1 MLHKKGKKFAAIL
14 LAGTLSIPFDFFA
27 TLAEETDTLPPT
39 SSSTATTDTTNTD
52 TEGNSATADST
63 ATQDTSKTPEADA
76 NSNKNTTD
84 QNDTVDFD
92 NAGTS
97 TEEIAEIENSEDE
110 VSKEEDETLE
120 EEETTTIVY
129 SWSYIDEEEM
139 LVYYEDQYVLDLPG
153 ASEDNPATKE
163 DIAYFLPA
171 QINAQTDT
179 GVETLEITWD
189 LSELPESAYEGT
201 YNVHAILPEFYV
213 LNTDADTLDVVVN
226 LGGVEIYSTT
236 SSITSSHLIQGVTP
250 RGITM
255 NLFDYWLS
263 DEVPSDPTAG
273 DGDKSNYTTTGI
285 NNNGT
290 SSGRTLKFVA
300 SDIGTKGQSLNAWT
314 GGSAPYTGIV
324 ANTLGDDGYP
334 YLSGTSKANN
344 STESLNYLFDE
355 SDTNSG
361 TLGKHAY
368 MGVTNLLQI
377 DSDGYYYYKA
387 SKGDSSSSDSWQ
399 SRDGN
404 FASFD
409 EETNS
414 FKLYDEYGVYY
425 TTNLADH
432 TIGSFFPFNTAEQ
445 VFSGEDSNGN
455 LQLDTSINPTSSTMN
470 HYFGL
475 TMTTK
480 FIQQN
485 GGYATDKT
493 TPITYEFSGD
503 DDIWVFIDGVLVADL
518 GGMHDAASLKI
529 DFSTGAIYINGT
541 QNGTLLSKYTA
552 AGKQST
558 VAWNGNTFADNT
570 YHTLNF
576 YYLERGG
583 GGSNMALKFNL
594 VTVPETE
601 VDKIDQMGNAVPG
614 ATFNLYACDEKG
626 NKTNTTPLA
635 TGTTDS
641 DGVFVLQDTTGK
653 ILRLNELKEENY
665 NYLLLEE
672 SSVPEGYR
680 KSQDLILQIVQL
692 TNTNILND
700 SSYTLK
706 CINSSSSGGYSTS
719 RVLITAPD
727 NVYYADAPNGST
739 IDYKNQGT
747 LFPVIMKYTGT
758 SQDET
763 ALATASNWIP
773 VTGSQVDGWNTKDS
787 CSCENI
793 IAAAQ
798 ETGLE
803 FDLTSSGSYQ
813 VQINDLPG
821 DIQNYYLM
829 HTEDTTAEVE
839 YAIALY
845 YTTADSLD
853 GATSSNTK
861 MVYDPVISNNT
872 SNSFTRQLSSKIYV
886 PNISN
891 TFYVQKMD
899 EDDNVLDVSTYGS
912 ATFTLYSDKD
922 CTTAVYTRSTSDTND
937 LNLDGLATFTKLKNG
952 TYYLKEDSAP
962 NGFDVSEQ
970 VVTVVVNDSG
980 VFVNAGSENDG
991 VKVELGPGVVLKSLE
1006 TFADGTLDYTLQDII
1021 ATMSTS
1027 TDLNTWTNTGK
1038 VMHLTYGNSSKLL
1051 EYGIDQQSVDVEWPG
1066 GFTVDTGYAKLNIS
1080 QWYDDTHNTDKVEL
1094 TGDISNLFATST
1106 VVQIQNTPTPAST
1119 KLIKTDQ
1126 NGEPVANAEF
1136 NLYSYNHSTKTKGN
1150 AVIATGITGED
1161 GITKLVDTKGNELK
1175 LSDLYPTYNYLY
1187 LEETVIPD
1195 GYQKTNDA
1203 ILRLT
1208 PIYDENNDVSVV
1220 TVTIENILDS
1230 GVISTKR
1237 VKITAPKQVYSD
1249 SEMSAKVDISNGLLI
1264 PVPMKKAES
1273 GEWVAIYGSSFDGWT
1288 ETTDIITAVKETG
1301 VFFNS
1306 TGQGT
1311 VAEIDDLPGNLN
1323 KYQTINSTNCEYRI
1337 DYYYSTA
1344 TSLSDVTDDNTVRVF
1359 GKFTEGYGSSIYV
1372 PNVSNTLIV
1381 QKLDENG
1388 EPISNSSAEFT
1399 LYASDQTTVVATAA
1413 TGTSLDLDMK
1423 AVAIFNGLSE
1433 GTYYLKETTA
1443 PSGYKASDSMIPI
1456 TVTADGIEAEVDSQ
1470 DVDVEYQTG
1479 VLVSTMKQYSTNSNL
1494 NSRLYAKNTI
1504 VKVENEEQSVIDP
1517 TENSLTIYKKV
1528 KDGDEI
1534 TDDVEFLFTITMKSM
1549 QLQSTTSYF
1558 NTRYQNYRMVNTTGE
1573 VPYVKSD
1580 GTTGNL
1586 TFNDGSATFTLKNG
1600 EWIRFTECVVTL
1612 SPTFTY
1618 YSNNGKQRTGYNQVY
1633 SGDWRGNP
1641 QYSQIN
1647 TTTSYYNEWT
1657 VVENHTGNYAFVT
1670 NDYSTSIESSDDSV
1684 TITQP
1689 YDSAGTVTNE
1699 GQSISYVNT
1708 LNTKDFEFIKTDQ
1721 NDEPLSG
1728 ATFGL
1733 YELICT
1739 DDSHDHN
1746 NSTIYVDET
1755 GAIVSTSDRE
1765 CWELVIT
1772 STSKEESGR
1781 VTFNKLIPGRTYRLV
1796 EIKPPQNYSKPTGQW
1811 IVTEG
1816 SSGTFNVSGSIG
1828 NPPAFQENQN
1838 GSYSVRNYLDKDLP
1852 LSGGEGIKKFLIVGI
1867 VLMIIGIFWIMK
1879 NANSKNDSND
1889 TDNKNRTD
1897 RENEK
1902 EKIPIHKKE

>member
-76 NSNKNTTD
+76 NSNTNTTD

-97 TEEIAEIENSEDE
+97 TEEIVEIENSEDE

-213 LNTDADTLDVVVN
+213 LDTDADTLDVVVN
-226 LGGVEIYSTT
+226 LGGVEMYSTT

-344 STESLNYLFDE
+344 RTESLNYLFDE

-912 ATFTLYSDKD
+912 ATFTLYRDEA
-922 CTTAVYTRSTSDTND
+922 CTSAVYTRSTSDTND
-937 LNLDGLATFTKLKNG
+937 LNLDGLATFTKLTNG

-1038 VMHLTYGNSSKLL
+1038 MMHLTYGNSSKLL
-1051 EYGIDQQSVDVEWPG
+1051 EYGIDQQSGDVEWPG

-1126 NGEPVANAEF
+1126 NGEPVANAGFTLYASNENYEKLDTVIGTF
-1136 NLYSYNHSTKTKGN
+1136 TTGSDGKIILTDTSGNEIKLKNLYLQYQ
-1150 AVIATGITGED
+1150 
-1161 GITKLVDTKGNELK
+1161 
-1175 LSDLYPTYNYLY
+1175 YLY
-1187 LEETVIPD
+1187 LEETAIPD
-1195 GYQKTNDA
+1195 GYRKTADGHLKLVKQEND
-1203 ILRLT
+1203 
-1208 PIYDENNDVSVV
+1208 D
-1220 TVTIENILDS
+1220 VTIESVNMFDS
-1230 GVISTKR
+1230 GIVSTNR
-1237 VKITAPKQVYSD
+1237 VVMTATNTVYD
-1249 SEMSAKVDISNGLLI
+1249 VNGQKVNYKNSGLLI
-1264 PVPMKKAES
+1264 PVIEKKLSNGDWTA
-1273 GEWVAIYGSSFDGWT
+1273 VYGNSFDGWT
-1288 ETTDIITAVKETG
+1288 EAVDAYDAIR
-1301 VFFNS
+1301 NS
-1306 TGQGT
+1306 SYYFSSDDSKCWQ
-1311 VAEIDDLPGNLN
+1311 VDIDDLPGNISDYKGVSSEPSYRIN
-1323 KYQTINSTNCEYRI
+1323 YYYTSQNSTSR
-1337 DYYYSTA
+1337 A
-1344 TSLSDVTDDNTVRVF
+1344 TKDNTV
-1359 GKFTEGYGSSIYV
+1359 EIDGSLFIEV
-1372 PNVSNTLIV
+1372 
-1381 QKLDENG
+1381 
-1388 EPISNSSAEFT
+1388 
-1399 LYASDQTTVVATAA
+1399 YASTIYIPNISDKLVTIKKVDSNNALITSNPAQFSLFRTKSTDQQALAETETVDGIATF
-1413 TGTSLDLDMK
+1413 TGLE
-1423 AVAIFNGLSE
+1423 N
-1433 GTYYLKETTA
+1433 GTYYLYETLA
-1443 PSGYKASDSMIPI
+1443 PTGYQASQSWITIVVGDSG
-1456 TVTADGIEAEVDSQ
+1456 VTASSEGTDVLVTTESELISTLAGYSDQDGI
-1470 DVDVEYQTG
+1470 
-1479 VLVSTMKQYSTNSNL
+1479 STE
-1494 NSRLYAKNTI
+1494 LYVKNTTI
-1504 VKVENEEQSVIDP
+1504 EVKNEEQLIITPES
-1517 TENSLTIYKKV
+1517 NSLTIFKQV
-1528 KDGDEI
+1528 KAG
-1534 TDDVEFLFTITMKSM
+1534 TSTSDD
-1549 QLQSTTSYF
+1549 
-1558 NTRYQNYRMVNTTGE
+1558 
-1573 VPYVKSD
+1573 
-1580 GTTGNL
+1580 
-1586 TFNDGSATFTLKNG
+1586 TFAFRVTLKS
-1600 EWIRFTECVVTL
+1600 IQ
-1612 SPTFTY
+1612 S
-1618 YSNNGKQRTGYNQVY
+1618 YSDN
-1633 SGDWRGNP
+1633 WR
-1641 QYSQIN
+1641 
-1647 TTTSYYNEWT
+1647 TSYYSYQNLNATVTAKRNTSDETEEIKFTNGVAYIYLKGGESITLQNLVATLTPGRWSDYRVQTDENGTATSGSSINSTTTYGDIWT
-1657 VVENHTGNYAFVT
+1657 VTELST
-1670 NDYSTSIESSDDSV
+1670 NDYQFVADDYETSIQTNDTLLEQTDPYYAKGKVEVNIGSS
-1684 TITQP
+1684 IT
-1689 YDSAGTVTNE
+1689 
-1699 GQSISYVNT
+1699 YVNT
-1708 LNTKDFEFIKTDQ
+1708 VKKRFEFNKIDRDG
-1721 NDEPLSG
+1721 NPLEG
-1728 ATFGL
+1728 AIFAL
-1733 YELICT
+1733 YKLSCT
-1739 DDSHDHN
+1739 DSDHDH
-1746 NSTIYVDET
+1746 SATEITVDED
-1755 GAIVSTSDRE
+1755 GILSSTDE
-1765 CWELVIT
+1765 DCWEKVG
-1772 STSKEESGR
+1772 ENVESDDLG
-1781 VTFNKLIPGRTYRLV
+1781 VVEFDDLGGGNEYRLV
-1796 EIKPPQNYSKPTGQW
+1796 EISPPSDEYMDPGGQW
-1811 IVTEG
+1811 IVKDVDSKNRNLSEYTVVN
-1816 SSGTFNVSGSIG
+1816 SVG
-1828 NPPAFQENQN
+1828 NPPAFNSETK
-1838 GSYSVRNYLDKDLP
+1838 SIINYAISDLP
-1852 LSGGEGIKKFLIVGI
+1852 HAGSVGIKQIMKIGF
-1867 VLMIIGIFWIMK
+1867 VLMVIGSCLISINMICK
-1879 NANSKNDSND
+1879 KDI
-1889 TDNKNRTD
+1889 DNKNKAIESDEVEQDGIDSDIQVKKRKKRWKVPIKK
-1897 RENEK
+1897 RE
-1902 EKIPIHKKE
+1902 